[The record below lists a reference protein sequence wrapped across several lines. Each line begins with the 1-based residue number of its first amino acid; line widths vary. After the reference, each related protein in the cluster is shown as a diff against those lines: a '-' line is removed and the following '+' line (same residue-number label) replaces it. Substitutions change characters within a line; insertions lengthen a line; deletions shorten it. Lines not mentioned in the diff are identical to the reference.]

1 MSTEYDSYYGDETTL
16 LNDET
21 GNGHR
26 RDQTRRSQTNVTVL
40 LESKVHELESRN
52 ISLAWRIKALAILVM
67 VLSVCSLATLIFC
80 VVHEFNIEDLSD
92 INTQVRSD
100 QMVLFILL
108 LLKSTFRL
116 IKI

>member
-26 RDQTRRSQTNVTVL
+26 QDQTRRSQTNVIVL
-40 LESKVHELESRN
+40 LESKVHELESRE
-52 ISLAWRIKALAILVM
+52 ISLAGKIKAFAIIVT

-80 VVHEFNIEDLSD
+80 VVNELNNEYLSD
-92 INTQVRSD
+92 IGSKV
-100 QMVLFILL
+100 
-108 LLKSTFRL
+108 
-116 IKI
+116 